1 MTLRLPLLDK
11 KYVRNQVRHH
21 FPDYSELVPV
31 RFNSVLS
38 DARSCSNCYYIAQY
52 KLSST
57 QIRNIEDF
65 VDSGQKSLFVGFNLY
80 SLKVN
85 KLSSLTNMSSM
96 IGTAAG
102 NYGRPLTRESF
113 MFQWRHL
120 VVVVG
125 GASDGDQARVRPDIL
140 LYNTES
146 RSWVTSLKQFVRQK
160 PHCSLYNV
168 VQAGAALFLF
178 WKNSTP
184 DSFGLLERLMLE
196 PACSDYKV
204 EKEVVADIPPE
215 LNGLMFGCVAADQ
228 RIVCVGQGCSLL
240 FHTESLTWSRLAPPI
255 GSIGELRPVLA
266 WAPPLVFLVSGR
278 MEDSTNILQSL
289 DLTSGQWRRLPNLDT
304 RMTASHLFS
313 HNDAL
318 HLVGWQPAR
327 NNFLLR
333 LDKKTG
339 ASKVILSGLEG
350 VWSRGLVSRGQ
361 HLKKIIQS

>member
-1 MTLRLPLLDK
+1 MLDK
-11 KYVRNQVRHH
+11 KYVRNQVSHH
-21 FPDYSELVPV
+21 FPDYCELVPV

-65 VDSGQKSLFVGFNLY
+65 VDSGQKSLFVGFNL
-80 SLKVN
+80 SSMKVT
-85 KLSSLTNMSSM
+85 KLSSMTNMSSM

-102 NYGRPLTRESF
+102 NYGRPVTRESL

-125 GASDGDQARVRPDIL
+125 GLSDGDQARVRSDVL
-140 LYNTES
+140 LYNTET
-146 RSWVTSLKQFVRQK
+146 RCWVTSLKQFVRQK
-160 PHCSLYNV
+160 PKCSLYTV
-168 VQAGAALFLF
+168 VQVGAALFLF
-178 WKNSTP
+178 WKNSGP
-184 DSFGLLERLMLE
+184 DSPGVLERLELE

-204 EKEVVADIPPE
+204 EKEIVGEIPRD
-215 LNGLMFGCVAADQ
+215 LNVLMFACVAADK
-228 RIVCVGQGCSLL
+228 RIVCVGQGCSLM
-240 FHTESLTWSRLAPPI
+240 FHTESLTWTRLAPPI
-255 GSIGELRPVLA
+255 GSIGEMRPVLA
-266 WAPPLVFLVSGR
+266 WAPPHVFLVSGR

-289 DLTSGQWRRLPNLDT
+289 DLGSGQWRRLPNLDT
-304 RMTASHLFS
+304 RMTVSHLFS
-313 HNDAL
+313 HNDGL

-333 LDKKTG
+333 LDKRTG

-350 VWSRGLVSRGQ
+350 VWTRGLVSRGQ
-361 HLKKIIQS
+361 HLQKIMQS